1 MSKKDC
7 DNKKYYNNNENE
19 TNCHCNNG
27 ECKCHCQSEG
37 GCHCN
42 DKDDKCHCQN
52 GEKKCCCKNSE
63 NGCCSNHEGKE
74 CHCHGDEK
82 KCCCQNSENTCH
94 CHNDKEHC
102 CSNKPS
108 CEKET
113 DKIQNLTAQLEEWQ
127 NKYLRAYADAEN
139 SKRRAE
145 LDAKNLVDYKVS
157 NFARDML
164 PLFDN
169 LSLAIASIKDSVDE
183 NVLTGLKAVMSNFES
198 SLKRNGITKIETIGK
213 KFNPSEHR
221 VVSQIE
227 SDAEPES
234 IIQEFQS
241 GWKLGDKVI
250 REAMVA
256 TAKPKK

>member
-1 MSKKDC
+1 MSKKDKDQKHFEKNNHNENTEC
-7 DNKKYYNNNENE
+7 NCEKKCNNNEP
-19 TNCHCNNG
+19 
-27 ECKCHCQSEG
+27 K
-37 GCHCN
+37 
-42 DKDDKCHCQN
+42 
-52 GEKKCCCKNSE
+52 
-63 NGCCSNHEGKE
+63 
-74 CHCHGDEK
+74 
-82 KCCCQNSENTCH
+82 
-94 CHNDKEHC
+94 
-102 CSNKPS
+102 
-108 CEKET
+108 CEKEA
-113 DKIQNLTAQLEEWQ
+113 DKIQNLTAQVEEWQ

-145 LDAKNLVDYKVS
+145 IDAKNLVDYKVS

-183 NVLTGLKAVMSNFES
+183 NVLTGLKAVMANFET
-198 SLKRNGITKIETIGK
+198 SLNKNGITKIETIGK

-227 SDAEPES
+227 SDKEPET
-234 IIQEFQS
+234 IIEEFQS

-256 TAKPKK
+256 TSKPKQ

>member
-1 MSKKDC
+1 MSKKDKEQNIKKENITN
-7 DNKKYYNNNENE
+7 DN
-19 TNCHCNNG
+19 TNQHCC
-27 ECKCHCQSEG
+27 EKCSE
-37 GCHCN
+37 
-42 DKDDKCHCQN
+42 D
-52 GEKKCCCKNSE
+52 KKCE
-63 NGCCSNHEGKE
+63 H
-74 CHCHGDEK
+74 HCHHDNEK
-82 KCCCQNSENTCH
+82 CTCH
-94 CHNDKEHC
+94 
-102 CSNKPS
+102 KPE
-108 CEKET
+108 CEKEA
-113 DKIQNLTAQLEEWQ
+113 DKIQNLTAQVEEWQ

-145 LDAKNLVDYKVS
+145 IDAKNLVDYKVS

-169 LSLAIASIKDSVDE
+169 LSLAINSIKDSVDE
-183 NVLTGLKAVMSNFES
+183 NILTGLKAVMENFET

-213 KFNPSEHR
+213 KFNPAEHR

-256 TAKPKK
+256 TSKPKQ

>member
-1 MSKKDC
+1 MSKKD
-7 DNKKYYNNNENE
+7 KEQKHFENNNVKKEEN
-19 TNCHCNNG
+19 CCG
-27 ECKCHCQSEG
+27 KCHE
-37 GCHCN
+37 N
-42 DKDDKCHCQN
+42 DKH
-52 GEKKCCCKNSE
+52 
-63 NGCCSNHEGKE
+63 E
-74 CHCHGDEK
+74 CHCDEK
-82 KCCCQNSENTCH
+82 CQN
-94 CHNDKEHC
+94 
-102 CSNKPS
+102 CSGSKPE
-108 CEKET
+108 CEKEI
-113 DKIQNLTAQLEEWQ
+113 DKIQNLTAQVEEWQ

-139 SKRRAE
+139 SKRRSE
-145 LDAKNLVDYKVS
+145 IDAKNLVDYKIS

-183 NVLTGLKAVMSNFES
+183 NVLTGLKAVMSNFET
-198 SLKRNGITKIETIGK
+198 SLNRNGITKIETIGK
-213 KFNPSEHR
+213 DFDPALHR

-227 SDAEPES
+227 SDAKPDS